1 MKKWVGY
8 HDLLKTLAP
17 VFLLI
22 VASLSSC
29 YKNTIPP
36 QFINPQTP
44 TRDTTLT
51 DSSIYIDVTL
61 NGTRVFKIA
70 LVDSFWGMAWFSSNF
85 PPDTTVAI
93 YRLNRIGG
101 VFDSLPNASPGL
113 GFSNGN
119 INYLTY
125 GYPQS
130 YYQMNTEALDSFFQT
145 GNYPFSQLSKDTSYT
160 VVYDSKG
167 DTLSAFVNPVSGKLL
182 TPGIQ
187 LTWYDS
193 TGKAWKTYLG
203 SGDQSNSYFKI
214 VKTDPDPTSYA
225 DSGFSNYVIITAEFG
240 CNLYDGLGNVIHLTN
255 GRFRLLAFVGFRT

>member
-8 HDLLKTLAP
+8 SDLRKTLAP

-22 VASLSSC
+22 VVSLSSC
-29 YKNTIPP
+29 NKNPISP
-36 QFINPQTP
+36 QHIFPQTP

-70 LVDSFWGMAWFSSNF
+70 RVDSSWGMAWFSGNF
-85 PPDTTVAI
+85 PPDTTVVI

-101 VFDSLPNASPGL
+101 VFDSLTNTYPGL
-113 GFSNGN
+113 GFSEGN

-125 GYPQS
+125 GYPQT
-130 YYQMNTEALDSFFQT
+130 YYLMNTKALDSFFQS
-145 GNYPFSQLSKDTSYT
+145 GSYGFSQLSKDTSYT
-160 VVYDSKG
+160 AVYDSNG
-167 DTLSAFVNPVSGKLL
+167 DTLTAFVNPVSGKIL

-214 VKTDPDPTSYA
+214 VKTEPDPPSNTVP
-225 DSGFSNYVIITAEFG
+225 GFSNYAIITAEFD

-255 GRFRLLAFVGFRT
+255 GRFRLLAYV

>member
-1 MKKWVGY
+1 MKKWVGFSG
-8 HDLLKTLAP
+8 LRKTLIP
-17 VFLLI
+17 VFLLM

-29 YKNTIPP
+29 YKNSVPP
-36 QFINPQTP
+36 QFFSPQTP

-61 NGTRVFKIA
+61 NGTRVFKIQH
-70 LVDSFWGMAWFSSNF
+70 VDSSWGMAWFSSDF
-85 PPDTTVAI
+85 PTDTTVVI

-101 VFDSLPNASPGL
+101 VFDSLTNASPGL
-113 GFSNGN
+113 GFSKGD
-119 INYLTY
+119 ISYLMF

-130 YYQMNTEALDSFFQT
+130 YYLMNTKALDSFFQT

-160 VVYDSKG
+160 VVYDSNG
-167 DTLSAFVNPVSGKLL
+167 DTLTAFVNPVSGKIL

-187 LTWYDS
+187 LSWYDS

-203 SGDQSNSYFKI
+203 SGDQRDSYFKI
-214 VKTDPDPTSYA
+214 VKTDPDPPSNTIP
-225 DSGFSNYVIITAEFG
+225 GFSNYAIITAEFG

-255 GRFRLLAFVGFRT
+255 GRFRLWAIV

>member
-1 MKKWVGY
+1 MKKRVGY
-8 HDLLKTLAP
+8 GGLRKSLVP

-22 VASLSSC
+22 VTSLSSC
-29 YKNTIPP
+29 YKNSIPP
-36 QFINPQTP
+36 QYIFPPTA

-61 NGTRVFKIA
+61 NGIRVFRIA
-70 LVDSFWGMAWFSSNF
+70 RVDSSWGMAWFSGDF

-101 VFDSLPNASPGL
+101 VFDSAANTYPGL
-113 GFSNGN
+113 GFSKGD

-130 YYQMNTEALDSFFQT
+130 YYLMNTQALDSFFQAE
-145 GNYPFSQLSKDTSYT
+145 NYSFSQLSKDTSYT
-160 VVYDSKG
+160 VVYDSNN
-167 DTLSAFVNPVSGKLL
+167 DTLTAFGNPVSGRIL

-214 VKTDPDPTSYA
+214 VKTEPDPTSY
-225 DSGFSNYVIITAEFG
+225 SVQGFSNYAIITAEFG
-240 CNLYDGLGNVIHLTN
+240 CNLYDGRGNVIHLTN
-255 GRFRLLAFVGFRT
+255 GRFRLLAFV

>member
-1 MKKWVGY
+1 MKKWVGNSG
-8 HDLLKTLAP
+8 LKKTLIP
-17 VFLLI
+17 VFLVM

-29 YKNTIPP
+29 YKNSVPP
-36 QFINPQTP
+36 QLFSLQSP

-61 NGTRVFKIA
+61 NGTRVFKIQH
-70 LVDSFWGMAWFSSNF
+70 VDSSWGMAWFSGDF
-85 PPDTTVAI
+85 PPDTTVTI

-101 VFDSLPNASPGL
+101 VFDSLTNASPGL
-113 GFSNGN
+113 GFSKGN

-125 GYPQS
+125 DYPQS
-130 YYQMNTEALDSFFQT
+130 YYLMNTQVLDSFFQA

-160 VVYDSKG
+160 VVYGSNG
-167 DTLSAFVNPVSGKLL
+167 DTLTAFVNPVSGKIL

-214 VKTDPDPTSYA
+214 VKTDPDPTSYTTP
-225 DSGFSNYVIITAEFG
+225 GFSNYAIITAEFG

-255 GRFRLLAFVGFRT
+255 GRFRLWAFVF